1 MPTNQSG
8 WDAKKPARLE
18 GFGTKQETTETP
30 KETDER
36 PATAKPATVRARLEF
51 AAAAPPAPPVQ
62 ETPRVE
68 TTPRVEAPRVE
79 TARPAVSGS
88 TPRPTKNAAYTPDPD
103 AERVTQRKWWKY
115 DLYKRSGRTDG
126 GTT

>member
-1 MPTNQSG
+1 MPTNNQSG

-30 KETDER
+30 KESDER
-36 PATAKPATVRARLEF
+36 RTTAQPATVRARLEF
-51 AAAAPPAPPVQ
+51 PAAAPPAPPPQ
-62 ETPRVE
+62 KA
-68 TTPRVEAPRVE
+68 PRVEAPRVE
-79 TARPAVSGS
+79 TPRVETARPAASSS
-88 TPRPTKNAAYTPDPD
+88 TPRSTKNAAYTPDPD
-103 AERVTQRKWWKY
+103 DERVTQRKWWKY